1 MPFGFGRGFRWM
13 YYATG
18 MPGWMRYSGG
28 YGNYWRCW
36 RFPWLPRGWWTGI
49 YGPVQWT
56 PQGPQIVSD
65 NQSMQAQLEEQA
77 KAIEQEIANL
87 QNELAEIRKRIEELN
102 KGEK

>member
-1 MPFGFGRGFRWM
+1 MPFGYGRGFRWM

-18 MPGWMRYSGG
+18 MPGWMRYNAS
-28 YGNYWRCW
+28 YGNYWQCW

-56 PQGPQIVSD
+56 SQGPQIVSD
-65 NQSMQAQLEEQA
+65 TQGMQAQLQEQA
-77 KAIEQEIANL
+77 RAIEQEIANL